1 MIQSRTDQL
10 ALPLGIAVNAGWL
23 RRALLAATLAV
34 TDLLMVLLGFQ
45 LAYLLRFESSIPWFF
60 HHQASQLEFYQGLIF
75 LFAPLWLVIFGAFGL
90 YQFKNIFSGMREY
103 SHAFNA
109 CTLGVMMIIILTFL
123 QPDVEIARAWLIS
136 SWVLVSLSVVLGRFA
151 FRRIVHWMRGK
162 GYLMTKVLIVGA
174 NQEGQAI
181 VMQLKDNPKAGIQIA
196 GFVDSR
202 FSPKSEAVLGIP
214 VLGPVE
220 SIVNLVHQYSIQEV
234 IVASTAITR
243 KNLLELF
250 QSLDA
255 TNVPL
260 RLSSGLYELITTG
273 VEVQEF
279 GNVPLLSVNKVRL
292 TGADMIMKRALDIVG
307 ATAALILF
315 LPMMVIIAVAI
326 RLDSSGPIF
335 YRRRVIGVG
344 GKPFDAFKFR
354 TMVVNADERLKQDPN
369 LHRQFQANYK
379 LKDDPRVTRV
389 GQFLRDKSLDELPQL
404 FNVLLGQMSLVGPR
418 MITAPERDRYGKWGL
433 NLGTVKPG
441 MTGLWQVSGRSDVG
455 YDERVMLDMHYIRNY
470 NIWFDIYLLWL
481 TIPAVLKK
489 RGAY

>member
-1 MIQSRTDQL
+1 MMQARTDQL
-10 ALPLGIAVNAGWL
+10 SLPLGVAINAGWI
-23 RRALLAATLAV
+23 RRASLTVALAG
-34 TDLLMVLLGFQ
+34 TDLLMVLFGFL
-45 LAYLLRFESSIPWFF
+45 LAYFIRFEAEISWFY
-60 HHQASQLEFYQGLIF
+60 HHEGSMLQFYQQLVF
-75 LFAPLWLVIFGAFGL
+75 FFTPLWIVIFWIFGL

-103 SHAFNA
+103 AHAFNA
-109 CTLGVMMIIILTFL
+109 CTFGVMMIIILTFL
-123 QPDVEIARAWLIS
+123 EPDIEIARAWLIA
-136 SWVLVSLSVVLGRFA
+136 SWVLVSLSVIFGRFA

-162 GYLMTKVLIVGA
+162 GYLMTKVLIIGA

-181 VMQLKDNPKAGIQIA
+181 AMQLKDNAKAGIQIA
-196 GFVDSR
+196 GFLDNR
-202 FSPKSEAVLGIP
+202 FNSTGEAVLGIP
-214 VLGPVE
+214 VLGSVD
-220 SIVNLVHQYSIQEV
+220 SVVNQVNQHGIQEV

-243 KNLLELF
+243 KNLLGIF

-255 TNVPL
+255 TSIPV

-292 TGADMIMKRALDIVG
+292 TGAEMVLKRALDIAG
-307 ATAALILF
+307 AIAALMVF
-315 LPMMVIIAVAI
+315 LPIMMIIGIAI
-326 RLDSSGPIF
+326 KLDSSGPIF

-354 TMVVNADERLKQDPN
+354 TMVVNADERLKQDSN
-369 LHRQFQANYK
+369 LYRQFQANYK
-379 LKDDPRVTRV
+379 LKDDPRVTRI
-389 GQFLRDKSLDELPQL
+389 GQILRDKSLDELPQL

-418 MITAPERDRYGKWGL
+418 MITSPERDRYGKWGL

-470 NIWFDIYLLWL
+470 SIWSDIYLLWL